1 MKNIIIVVQI
11 IVSILL
17 ILSILA
23 QSKGTGLGAAWGGS
37 SETFNSRRGTDKL
50 IFNITIVL
58 ATLFLLTSIA
68 NLLIK

>member
-1 MKNIIIVVQI
+1 MKNIVIAIQI

-37 SETFNSRRGTDKL
+37 SETFDTRRGTDKL
-50 IFNITIVL
+50 LFNITIVL
-58 ATLFLLTSIA
+58 AVLFLLTSAA
-68 NLLIK
+68 NLLIN

>member
-1 MKNIIIVVQI
+1 MKNIVIAIQI
-11 IVSILL
+11 IVSISL

-37 SETFNSRRGTDKL
+37 SETFDSRRGTDKL
-50 IFNITIVL
+50 LFNITIVL
-58 ATLFLLTSIA
+58 AILFILTSAA

>member
-1 MKNIIIVVQI
+1 MKNIIVAFQI

-37 SETFNSRRGTDKL
+37 SETFDTRRGTDKL
-50 IFNITIVL
+50 LFNITIVL
-58 ATLFLLTSIA
+58 AILFLLISAA
-68 NLLIK
+68 NLLVK

>member
-1 MKNIIIVVQI
+1 MKNIVVAIQI

-37 SETFNSRRGTDKL
+37 SETFDTRRGTDKL

-58 ATLFLLTSIA
+58 AVLFLLTSAA
-68 NLLIK
+68 NLLIN

>member
-1 MKNIIIVVQI
+1 MKNIVIAIQI

-37 SETFNSRRGTDKL
+37 SETFDTRRGTDKL

-58 ATLFLLTSIA
+58 AVLFLLTSAA
-68 NLLIK
+68 NLLIN

>member
-1 MKNIIIVVQI
+1 MKNIIVAFQI

-37 SETFNSRRGTDKL
+37 SETFDTRRGTDKL
-50 IFNITIVL
+50 LFNITIVL
-58 ATLFLLTSIA
+58 AILFLLVSAA
-68 NLLIK
+68 NLLVK

>member
-1 MKNIIIVVQI
+1 MKNIVIAIQI

-37 SETFNSRRGTDKL
+37 SETFDTRSGTDKL
-50 IFNITIVL
+50 LFNITIVL
-58 ATLFLLTSIA
+58 VVLFLLTSVA
-68 NLLIK
+68 NLLIN

>member
-1 MKNIIIVVQI
+1 MKNITIAIQI

-37 SETFNSRRGTDKL
+37 SETFDTRRGTDKL
-50 IFNITIVL
+50 LFNITIVL
-58 ATLFLLTSIA
+58 AILFLLTSVA

>member
-1 MKNIIIVVQI
+1 MKNIVIAIQI

-37 SETFNSRRGTDKL
+37 SETFDTRRGTDKL
-50 IFNITIVL
+50 LFNITIVL
-58 ATLFLLTSIA
+58 AILFLLTSA
-68 NLLIK
+68 TNLLIN

>member
-1 MKNIIIVVQI
+1 MKNIVIAIQI

-37 SETFNSRRGTDKL
+37 SETFDTRRGTDKL
-50 IFNITIVL
+50 IFNVTIVL
-58 ATLFLLTSIA
+58 AVLFLLTSAA
-68 NLLIK
+68 NLLIN

>member
-1 MKNIIIVVQI
+1 MKNIVIAIQI
-11 IVSILL
+11 IVSISL

-37 SETFNSRRGTDKL
+37 SETFDSRRGTDKL
-50 IFNITIVL
+50 LFNITIVL
-58 ATLFLLTSIA
+58 AILFLLTSAA

>member
-1 MKNIIIVVQI
+1 MKNLVIAIQI

-17 ILSILA
+17 ILSILL

-37 SETFNSRRGTDKL
+37 GETFDTRRGTDKL
-50 IFNITIVL
+50 LFNITIIL
-58 ATLFLLTSIA
+58 AVLFLLTSVA

>member
-1 MKNIIIVVQI
+1 MKNIVIAIQI
-11 IVSILL
+11 IVSISL

-37 SETFNSRRGTDKL
+37 SETFDSRRGTDKL
-50 IFNITIVL
+50 LFNFTIVL
-58 ATLFLLTSIA
+58 AILFLLTSAA